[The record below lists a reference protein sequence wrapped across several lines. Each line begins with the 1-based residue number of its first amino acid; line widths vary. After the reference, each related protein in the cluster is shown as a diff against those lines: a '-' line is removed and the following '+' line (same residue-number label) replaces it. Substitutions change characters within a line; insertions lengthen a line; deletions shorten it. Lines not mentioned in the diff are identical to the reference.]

1 MSTTA
6 EHKHSHLNR
15 PVEVDH
21 AERLRAVIGKLS
33 RRLRPTE
40 AGAGLTPSQISVL
53 FSVVRLGP
61 LGLTQLAKLEG
72 LNPTMLSRIVGSLC
86 EEELLRRIVNPDDG
100 RAALVQS
107 TPAGRRLRE
116 RIHRERARLLE
127 AHVQELSEDEQQSLL
142 RALPALEELADS
154 LAVQQ

>member
-1 MSTTA
+1 MSTLK
-6 EHKHSHLNR
+6 ERDRQLNG
-15 PVEVDH
+15 PDEIDS
-21 AERLRAVIGKLS
+21 AERLRAVIGRLS

-61 LGLTQLAKLEG
+61 LGLTQLAQLEG

-86 EEELLRRIVNPDDG
+86 EEGLLSRIANPDDG

-107 TPAGRRLRE
+107 TAAGRRLRT
-116 RIHRERARLLE
+116 RTHRERARLLE
-127 AHVQELSEDEQQSLL
+127 AHVQELSKEAQQSLL
-142 RALPALEELADS
+142 RALPALEALADA
-154 LAVQQ
+154 LAAQR